1 MPVVLLAVD
10 DAERAASQAAQL
22 LDLFDGDRL
31 TVWVLH
37 VFGENAE
44 GSSVSQVEAARRA
57 EERLLD
63 GGAEVTLRGESGD
76 PADRIV
82 AVADE
87 LDVDAV
93 CVGGRDRSPTGKAL
107 FGSVAQSVMLR
118 TERPVLFCRR

>member
-1 MPVVLLAVD
+1 M
-10 DAERAASQAAQL
+10 
-22 LDLFDGDRL
+22 
-31 TVWVLH
+31 
-37 VFGENAE
+37 
-44 GSSVSQVEAARRA
+44 SQVEAARRA

-93 CVGGRDRSPTGKAL
+93 CVGGATGRRPARRCSAASP
-107 FGSVAQSVMLR
+107 SR
-118 TERPVLFCRR
+118 